1 MAQTKSGA
9 KAKRAE
15 ARKAVARR
23 KQFTRWGL
31 GAGAAL
37 VLLILVISLGGSAP
51 AQSGVAD
58 PVAWDLPSL
67 DGEDRVALADFEGKP
82 TVAAFFASWCP
93 HCRRE
98 LPGFADLSTELGSEV
113 NFVGINTM
121 DRGGGQSFARSAGI
135 GDWPLAADIGNGDRR
150 DLVAAFGAQGMPATV
165 IYDAEGNVADVRLGV
180 VDATQLKAILSDL
193 FDVG

>member
-1 MAQTKSGA
+1 MAQSKRGQ

-15 ARKAVARR
+15 ARRKAARR
-23 KQFTRWGL
+23 KQLTRWGL
-31 GAGAAL
+31 IGGAILAVVIGVAAM
-37 VLLILVISLGGSAP
+37 GGSGPDAT
-51 AQSGVAD
+51 GVAD

-67 DGEDRVALADFEGKP
+67 GGEGRVALSDFQGKP

-98 LPGFADLSTELGSEV
+98 LPGFAGLATELGSQV

-121 DRGGGQSFARSAGI
+121 DRGGGRSFAGQVGI
-135 GDWPLAADIGNGDRR
+135 DSWPLAADIGSGDRR
-150 DLVAAFGAQGMPATV
+150 DLVASFGAQGMPATV
-165 IYDAEGNVADVRLGV
+165 IYDAAGNVADVRLGV
-180 VDATQLKAILSDL
+180 VSADELRSLLAEL

>member
-1 MAQTKSGA
+1 MAQSAGGA

-15 ARKAVARR
+15 ARKRTARR

-31 GAGAAL
+31 IVGAVIVVVVGAAAM
-37 VLLILVISLGGSAP
+37 SGSGP
-51 AQSGVAD
+51 DSSGNAD

-67 DGEDRVALADFEGKP
+67 VGEGRVALADFEGKP

-98 LPGFADLSTELGSEV
+98 LPGFAALSVELGSQV

-121 DRGGGQSFARSAGI
+121 DRGAGRSFAGQVGI
-135 GDWPLAADIGNGDRR
+135 DGWPLAADIGNGDRR
-150 DLVAAFGAQGMPATV
+150 DLIASFGAQGMPATV
-165 IYDAEGNVADVRLGV
+165 IYDAEGNVVDVRLGV
-180 VDATQLKAILSDL
+180 LSAAQLRTLLAEL
-193 FDVG
+193 FDVS

>member
-1 MAQTKSGA
+1 MAQSKGGQ
-9 KAKRAE
+9 KAKRAK
-15 ARKAVARR
+15 ARRKAARR
-23 KQFTRWGL
+23 KQLTWWGL
-31 GAGAAL
+31 IGGAVLAVVIGVAAM
-37 VLLILVISLGGSAP
+37 GGSGP
-51 AQSGVAD
+51 ASTGVAD

-67 DGEDRVALADFEGKP
+67 DGEGRVALADFQGKP

-98 LPGFADLSTELGSEV
+98 LPGFAGLSEELGSQV

-121 DRGGGQSFARSAGI
+121 DRGGGHSFAGQVGI
-135 GDWPLAADIGNGDRR
+135 DSWPLAADIGNGDRR

-165 IYDAEGNVADVRLGV
+165 IYDAAGHVADVRLGV
-180 VDATQLKAILSDL
+180 VNAEQLRSLLAEL